1 MKMPENPVIGANVTV
16 PRHVVI
22 PLPRTP
28 IRTTDAI
35 HNRIFLKLYRMLAKG
50 LDDVGLSI
58 SELIELL
65 ELKDPAILVERWWRG
80 SKNPGSGPFS
90 PGFAG

>member
-1 MKMPENPVIGANVTV
+1 
-16 PRHVVI
+16 
-22 PLPRTP
+22 
-28 IRTTDAI
+28 
-35 HNRIFLKLYRMLAKG
+35 MLAKG